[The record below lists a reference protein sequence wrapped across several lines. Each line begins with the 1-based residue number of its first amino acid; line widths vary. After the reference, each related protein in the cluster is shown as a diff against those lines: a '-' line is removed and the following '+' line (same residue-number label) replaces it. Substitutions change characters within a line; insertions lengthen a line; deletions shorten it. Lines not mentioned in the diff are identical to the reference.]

1 MEFGTRTL
9 DVKVRSQGMT
19 ALLFCQS
26 LNSRV
31 SYVWTVR
38 KSGVLLVAAVVVTVV
53 VAAVVAAVAVAAFV
67 AAAVATAAVV
77 TAAAAVK
84 VNPVDIALYHPHGS

>member
-38 KSGVLLVAAVVVTVV
+38 KSGVLLVAAVVVNLWSNSNSIKGHRSTLSLDLFYFLV
-53 VAAVVAAVAVAAFV
+53 
-67 AAAVATAAVV
+67 
-77 TAAAAVK
+77 
-84 VNPVDIALYHPHGS
+84 S